1 MNPQLIQNAVK
12 VVVTATVAA
21 AFAAAAKKYGPKFIE
36 IIGEVMKK
44 KKG

>member
-21 AFAAAAKKYGPKFIE
+21 AVKYGPKI
-36 IIGEVMKK
+36 IMTIGEVMKRK
-44 KKG
+44 KN

>member
-12 VVVTATVAA
+12 LVVTAT
-21 AFAAAAKKYGPKFIE
+21 FAAAAKKYGSKFIE